1 MDSGMIGKIDKAKR
15 YAQERKRFHFKQFTV
30 TMDGE
35 NNPHIVHYENNE
47 WHCDCDFFH
56 SRGRCSH
63 TMALEF
69 ILEGMLNGQ
78 ELKV

>member
-1 MDSGMIGKIDKAKR
+1 MDYGMIGKIEKAKR
-15 YAQERKRFHFKQFTV
+15 YAQERQRFHFSSFTV
-30 TMDGE
+30 TVDGE
-35 NNPHIVHYENNE
+35 NNPHTVHYENSE

-69 ILEGMLNGQ
+69 ILEGMINGQ
-78 ELKV
+78 EIQV

>member
-15 YAQERKRFHFKQFTV
+15 YAQERKRWTFKQFVV

-35 NNPHIVHYENNE
+35 NNLHTVKFEGGE
-47 WHCDCDFFH
+47 WHCDCDFFRT
-56 SRGRCSH
+56 RGRCSH

-69 ILEGMLNGQ
+69 ILEGMIEEQ
-78 ELKV
+78 K